1 MLSLQFI
8 TVGCVYMYL
17 ASKTGILSSPISLA
31 LQIKMSSVFVMFIP
45 SYSSAIKNNDPAKKY
60 LSPSNAEVEQT

>member
-1 MLSLQFI
+1 MLSLQLI

-17 ASKTGILSSPISLA
+17 ASKMDIFSSPLSLT

-60 LSPSNAEVEQT
+60 LGPSSAEVGQT